1 MPNVHATPNIRRR
14 RLGEALRRY
23 RNEAKLS
30 LDQAAELMGGSWDAP
45 KLSRIETAK
54 GKVSARDAAVLLGH
68 YGIADE
74 EVVTALESLA
84 RDAGK
89 TGWWSVY
96 GDVVGQALQ
105 DLISSQSD
113 AEGIRQYQP
122 NVIPGLLQIGAYA
135 REITTAT
142 SFHRSADD
150 HAATAEVRIARQSIL
165 TRPGKPVK
173 YWVVIHEALLYQR
186 FVSHPSLMREQLRHL
201 LDMGDLPNVT
211 IQVMPL
217 TAGPHPGAS
226 GNFAITQFQRP
237 WPTLV
242 SVEHRGEIRYR
253 EGDDEAR
260 LFGDAFD
267 QIVAAALPADRSR
280 ETIRNHMEGHG
291 S

>member
-30 LDQAAELMGGSWDAP
+30 LDQAADLMGGSWDGP
-45 KLSRIETAK
+45 KLSRIENAK
-54 GKVSARDAAVLLGH
+54 AKLSARDAAVLLGH
-68 YGIADE
+68 YGVTDE
-74 EVVTALESLA
+74 EVVTALENLA

-89 TGWWSVY
+89 TDWWSVF

-113 AEGIRQYQP
+113 AESIRQYQP

-135 REITTAT
+135 REITMAT

-165 TRPGKPVK
+165 TRPGNPVK

-267 QIVAAALPADRSR
+267 QIVAAALPADQSR
-280 ETIRNHMEGHG
+280 ETIRKHMEGHG

>member
-1 MPNVHATPNIRRR
+1 MPNVHAAPNIRRR
-14 RLGEALRRY
+14 RLGEALRKFRH
-23 RNEAKLS
+23 EAKLS
-30 LDQAAELMGGSWDAP
+30 LDQAAGLMGGGWDGP
-45 KLSRIETAK
+45 KLSRIENAK
-54 GKVSARDAAVLLGH
+54 AKISARDAAALLAH
-68 YGIADE
+68 YGVTDE
-74 EVVTALESLA
+74 EVITALEGLA
-84 RDAGK
+84 RDAGR

-96 GDVVGQALQ
+96 GDVAGQALQ
-105 DLISSQSD
+105 DLISAQAD

-135 REITTAT
+135 REITMAT
-142 SFHRSADD
+142 SFHRPVDN
-150 HAATAEVRIARQSIL
+150 HAATVEVRIARQSIL
-165 TRPGKPVK
+165 TRPGNAVN
-173 YWVVIHEALLYQR
+173 YWVVINEALLYQR

-217 TAGPHPGAS
+217 TAGPHPGMS

-253 EGDDEAR
+253 EGEDETK
-260 LFGDAFD
+260 LFSDAFD
-267 QIVAAALPADRSR
+267 RIVATALPADQSR
-280 ETIRNHMEGHG
+280 EIIKQHMEGHG